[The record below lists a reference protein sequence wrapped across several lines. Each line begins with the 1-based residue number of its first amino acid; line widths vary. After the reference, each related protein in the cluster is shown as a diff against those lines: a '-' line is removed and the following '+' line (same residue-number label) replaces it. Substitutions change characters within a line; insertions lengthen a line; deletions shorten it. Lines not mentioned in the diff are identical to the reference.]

1 MAGIP
6 RLLPVLLLFAG
17 GSSLIPAAPATA
29 TPALRAAAES
39 PAAPAGLTATTGNSS
54 VSLAWHQPASGPRP
68 DHFRVYEG
76 DTVVARNT
84 TTHAT
89 VTGLGFF
96 TTHTFRV
103 TAVAADGTESPPS
116 GSIRL
121 TVYIPGT
128 PPHCP
133 PTPPVQLKV
142 LDLTSSAVTLGW
154 LQTDPPAEYRI
165 TVAGRTITTRGTQ
178 IRVGGL
184 APNETHTVSAVN
196 FGCLGFSNRGSIE
209 VRTPDGPTQWPN
221 QPTDVA
227 VTARTDSSATVS
239 WSAPVGGTQVA
250 YYAIYRGT
258 TRVATTTERSMHFA
272 GLWRG
277 ESFPLAV
284 AAIGHDGA
292 ESQHSPEISV
302 SAAACDD
309 RPPAPEAVTAT
320 AVSASSVELRWLSRT
335 EATSYT
341 VLEGDRVV
349 ATPQVPSAR
358 ITGLSSATKYRFRVV
373 TNLPG
378 LCGTTPP
385 SDRVKAKTLA
395 GPRSR
400 PGTPTGVQSEGTA
413 MTPYG
418 DVAIRWTAPADAG
431 ELTYRIYEGATLIG
445 SATKTSF
452 ATRVLPATGH
462 QFIVVA
468 VDAAGNE
475 SAPSAPVWVWGSHLP
490 LP

>member
-6 RLLPVLLLFAG
+6 RLLPVLLLLAG
-17 GSSLIPAAPATA
+17 GSSVVAAAPATA
-29 TPALRAAAES
+29 APAWRAAAES
-39 PAAPAGLTATTGNSS
+39 PAAPTGLTATNDNNS
-54 VSLAWHQPASGPRP
+54 VSLAWHQPDSGPRP

-96 TTHTFRV
+96 STHTFRV
-103 TAVAADGTESPPS
+103 TAVAADGTESPAS
-116 GSIRL
+116 ESIRRS
-121 TVYIPGT
+121 VYVPGMQ
-128 PPHCP
+128 PQCP

-142 LDLTSSAVTLGW
+142 LDLTSSAVTLSW

-165 TVAGRTITTRGTQ
+165 TVAGRTVTTRDAQ

-196 FGCLGFSNRGSIE
+196 FGCHGFSNRGSIE
-209 VRTPDGPTQWPN
+209 VTTPDGPNQWPN

-258 TRVATTTERSMHFA
+258 TRIATTTERFLRFA

-292 ESQHSPEISV
+292 ESQHSPPIRV
-302 SAAACDD
+302 SAGACDD
-309 RPPAPEAVTAT
+309 KPAVPEAVTAT

-335 EATSYT
+335 EAASYT

-349 ATPQVPSAR
+349 ATLEVPSAR
-358 ITGLSSATKYRFRVV
+358 ITGLSSATKHRFRVV

-378 LCGTTPP
+378 SCGTTPA
-385 SDRVKAKTLA
+385 SDRVKVKTLA
-395 GPRSR
+395 GPKAR
-400 PGTPTGVQSEGTA
+400 PGTPTGVQAEGTA

-418 DVAIRWTAPADAG
+418 DVAIRWQPPADAG

-445 SATKTSF
+445 SATQTSF

-462 QFIVVA
+462 LFTVVA
-468 VDAAGNE
+468 VDGAGNE
-475 SAPSAPVWVWGSHLP
+475 SAQSAAVRVWGSFLP

>member
-1 MAGIP
+1 
-6 RLLPVLLLFAG
+6 
-17 GSSLIPAAPATA
+17 
-29 TPALRAAAES
+29 
-39 PAAPAGLTATTGNSS
+39 
-54 VSLAWHQPASGPRP
+54 
-68 DHFRVYEG
+68 
-76 DTVVARNT
+76 
-84 TTHAT
+84 
-89 VTGLGFF
+89 
-96 TTHTFRV
+96 V
-103 TAVAADGTESPPS
+103 TAVAADGTESPAS
-116 GSIRL
+116 GSIRVS
-121 TVYIPGT
+121 VYVPGA

-133 PTPPVQLKV
+133 PTPPVQLTV

-165 TVAGRTITTRGTQ
+165 TVAGRTITTRDAQ
-178 IRVGGL
+178 IRLGGL
-184 APNETHTVSAVN
+184 APNETHTISAVN
-196 FGCLGFSNRGSIE
+196 FGCLGFSNRGSIQ
-209 VRTPDGPTQWPN
+209 VTTPDGPTQWPN

-258 TRVATTTERSMHFA
+258 TRIATTTDRFLRFT

-292 ESQHSPEISV
+292 ESQHSAPITV

-309 RPPAPEAVTAT
+309 EPPAPEAVTAT

-335 EATSYT
+335 EAASYT

-349 ATPQVPSAR
+349 ANLEVPSAR
-358 ITGLSSATKYRFRVV
+358 ITGLPSATKHRFRVV

-378 LCGTTPP
+378 SCGTTPP
-385 SDRVKAKTLA
+385 SARVKVKTLA
-395 GPRSR
+395 GPGAR
-400 PGTPTGVQSEGTA
+400 PGTPTQVQSVGTA

-418 DVAIRWTAPADAG
+418 DVAIRWTAPADAA

-445 SATKTSF
+445 RATQTSF
-452 ATRVLPATGH
+452 ATRVLPATSH
-462 QFIVVA
+462 LFTVVA
-468 VDAAGNE
+468 VDVAGNE
-475 SAPSAPVWVWGSHLP
+475 SAQSAPVRVWGSFLP